1 MRITNI
7 TPVYDADG
15 SITDYRIAVDN
26 DSDTRNYI
34 SANLT
39 IKANEIDITD
49 ILRVC
54 NEKLRETVA

>member
-15 SITDYRIAVDN
+15 SITDFRIAVDN
-26 DSDTRNYI
+26 DSNTGNYV

-39 IKANEIDITD
+39 IEAKEIDITD

-54 NEKLRETVA
+54 KQKLRETVE

>member
-15 SITDYRIAVDN
+15 SITNFRIAVDN
-26 DSDTRNYI
+26 DSNTGNYI